1 MKILYKKSEKDI
13 EKGKTAREIAKEFN
27 VPLKEVLVAQVNGKL
42 IDLSRKVDEDCEI
55 KFLTFDDDEGKK
67 VFWHSSAHIL
77 ATAVKRLYPEAVLG
91 IGPAIEEGFYYDIY
105 NIKTGDNDLEKIEK
119 EMYTIA
125 KENLAFERKDISK
138 EEAKELLKDNKFKLE
153 IINEVDEG
161 LSIYKNGDFF
171 DLCRGP
177 HIPSTVYL
185 SAIKL
190 LKVAGAYWRG
200 DSKREVMTRIYGIS
214 FPSKKELEE
223 YLKFVEERKEHD
235 HKKIGKELELFEFSD
250 LSPGSPFFT
259 VKGTIVYNELLKFA
273 RELDKKYD
281 YSEIIT
287 PLIAKVDLWK
297 ISGHFDKY
305 RENMFKV
312 TPFESDEEYGL
323 KPMNCPFSVI
333 LFKARTR
340 SYRELPMRL
349 ADYGFLHRYE
359 LEGTLDGLFRTRLM
373 EQNDSHVYAME
384 DQIESEIMRTFDMM
398 DEVYDKFNLKPIIKL
413 ATRPEKRIGEEA
425 LWDKGESILK
435 AAIEKKGYNYEIK
448 EGDGAFYGPKID
460 IYALDFSGKPED
472 AYAVSTIQLDFN
484 LAVRFDA
491 KYVGSD
497 NKEHFPIVIHKSIM
511 GTIGRFMGIILENS
525 KGELPFWLSPVQ
537 VRVLT
542 ITEKN
547 NEYALK
553 IVEKLK
559 SGGIRVDNEL
569 ENGTLDYKIRKG
581 QLEKIPYIIVI
592 GNKEEEKDTI
602 AVRNRKGKTTYN
614 LKIEDFINERLEDI
628 KLRKLYEEK

>member
-27 VPLKEVLVAQVNGKL
+27 VPMKELLVAQINGRL
-42 IDLSRKVDEDCEI
+42 IDLSRKVDEDGEI
-55 KFLTFDDDEGKK
+55 KFLTFDDEEGKK
-67 VFWHSSAHIL
+67 VFWHSSAHVL
-77 ATAVKRLYPEAVLG
+77 ATAVKRLYPEAILG

-119 EMYTIA
+119 EMYAIA
-125 KENLAFERKDISK
+125 KENLVFERKDISK

-177 HIPSTVYL
+177 HIPSTIYL

-190 LKVAGAYWRG
+190 LKVAGAYWKG

-223 YLKFVEERKEHD
+223 YIKLVEERKEHD
-235 HKKIGKELELFEFSD
+235 HKKIGKELGLFEFSD

-373 EQNDSHVYAME
+373 EQNDSHVYATE
-384 DQIESEIMRTFDMM
+384 DQIEGEIMRTFDMM
-398 DEVYDKFNLKPIIKL
+398 DEVYDKFNLKPIMKL

-435 AAIEKKGYNYEIK
+435 AAIEKKGYDYEIK

-559 SGGIRVDNEL
+559 SSEIRVDNEL

-581 QLEKIPYIIVI
+581 QLEKIPYIIII
-592 GNKEEEKDTI
+592 GNKEEEKNTI
-602 AVRNRKGKTTYN
+602 AVRNRKGKTAYN

>member
-349 ADYGFLHRYE
+349 SDYGFLHRYE

>member
-398 DEVYDKFNLKPIIKL
+398 DEVYDKFNLKPIMKL